1 MRLASCIAAILCAAA
16 APAFATGTI
25 LCRSTISPT
34 DGPALSLVVGTGG
47 IVQARLIQGGE
58 PFTTGEGAGA
68 PMIAQTWLDRWQLK
82 LDIVDA
88 NADARIARLD
98 TRRRAGEDYL
108 GILILNGRTWRVRCE
123 ESG

>member
-16 APAFATGTI
+16 SPAFATSTI

-47 IVQARLIQGGE
+47 IVQARLIQGAE

-82 LDIVDA
+82 LDIVDG
-88 NADARIARLD
+88 NADVRIARLD

-108 GILILNGRTWRVRCE
+108 GILILHGRTWRVRCE